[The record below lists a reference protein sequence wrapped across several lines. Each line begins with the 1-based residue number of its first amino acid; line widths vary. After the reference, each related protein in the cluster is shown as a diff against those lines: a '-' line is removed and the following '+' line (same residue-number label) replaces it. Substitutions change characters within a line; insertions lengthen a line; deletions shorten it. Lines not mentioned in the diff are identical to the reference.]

1 MLSQSFFFF
10 FFSGTESKTS
20 RPVQAA
26 VVRPSSEPFSASVS
40 APVSPSKPEEEQ
52 SPVDPSD
59 ITLSLSQTNSEPE
72 KPETEEKAEDA
83 EAEVREEMVVSEME
97 YEKKEEPEGHF
108 EEETNRPGTEECE
121 REQMLDRDVEEN
133 VVLSEKE
140 RQNEELNEKDNCS
153 ASSISSAS
161 STLEREEREE
171 KHISDSESGE
181 NNTYTNQIL
190 CNTKGPIFGTGS
202 KINIL
207 PDKYFFT
214 IMKLYI
220 FINYIYTKLTIF
232 ILSYQ
237 PFGIFTHIGLQNK
250 IK

>member
-1 MLSQSFFFF
+1 MSAKPIFFFPL
-10 FFSGTESKTS
+10 GTESKTS
-20 RPVQAA
+20 RTVQTA
-26 VVRPSSEPFSASVS
+26 VVRPSFEPLSASVS

-72 KPETEEKAEDA
+72 KPKTEEKAEDA
-83 EAEVREEMVVSEME
+83 EAEVCEEMVVSGME

-108 EEETNRPGTEECE
+108 KEETNGPDTEECE
-121 REQMLDRDVEEN
+121 KEQMLDRDVEEN

-171 KHISDSESGE
+171 KHISDSDSGE

-190 CNTKGPIFGTGS
+190 CNTKGSIFGTGS
-202 KINIL
+202 TCH
-207 PDKYFFT
+207 FT
-214 IMKLYI
+214 CQVFLYHHE
-220 FINYIYTKLTIF
+220 TIF
-232 ILSYQ
+232 IYELY
-237 PFGIFTHIGLQNK
+237 LY
-250 IK
+250 